1 MNRIFMFSLSAV
13 IFFTLSN
20 YAQSAQFDIDMLN
33 KRSDGEKMV
42 YSQDV
47 IYINT
52 NDTINWLPTS
62 PGHNVEF
69 IAFPCKADVA
79 QKPSKVG
86 KEFSFTFI
94 EPGIYLYQCSPH
106 KSMGMIALVVVNDD
120 TSNLDEVAITK
131 VLGKSKKKLEQLIS
145 GL

>member
-1 MNRIFMFSLSAV
+1 MNKFFMFSLSAI
-13 IFFTLSN
+13 IFLALNSN
-20 YAQSAQFDIDMLN
+20 VQSAQLDIDMLN

-47 IYINT
+47 IYIKS

-69 IAFPCKADVA
+69 IAYPYKADVP

-86 KEFSFTFI
+86 KEFSFTFTD
-94 EPGIYLYQCSPH
+94 PGIYLYQCSPH
-106 KSMGMIALVVVNDD
+106 KSMGMIAIVVVDD
-120 TSNLDEVAITK
+120 DKSNLNQVASTK
-131 VLGKSKKKLEQLIS
+131 VVGKSKKKLEQLIS

>member
-47 IYINT
+47 IYINK

-69 IAFPCKADVA
+69 IAFPSNADVP

-86 KEFSFTFI
+86 KEFSFKFI

-120 TSNLDEVAITK
+120 TSNLDEVATTK
-131 VLGKSKKKLEQLIS
+131 VFGKSKKKLEQLIS

>member
-69 IAFPCKADVA
+69 IAFPSNADVP

-86 KEFSFTFI
+86 NEFSFTFI

>member
-69 IAFPCKADVA
+69 IAFPSNADVP

-131 VLGKSKKKLEQLIS
+131 VFGKSKKKLEQLIS

>member
-1 MNRIFMFSLSAV
+1 MNKFFMFSLSV
-13 IFFTLSN
+13 IILLALN
-20 YAQSAQFDIDMLN
+20 NNVQSAQLNIDMLN
-33 KRSDGEKMV
+33 KRSDGERMV

-47 IYINT
+47 VYINS

-69 IAFPCKADVA
+69 IAYPANADVP

-86 KEFSFTFI
+86 KEFSYTFT

-120 TSNLDEVAITK
+120 TRNLDEVASTK
-131 VLGKSKKKLEQLIS
+131 VAGKSKKKLEQLIS